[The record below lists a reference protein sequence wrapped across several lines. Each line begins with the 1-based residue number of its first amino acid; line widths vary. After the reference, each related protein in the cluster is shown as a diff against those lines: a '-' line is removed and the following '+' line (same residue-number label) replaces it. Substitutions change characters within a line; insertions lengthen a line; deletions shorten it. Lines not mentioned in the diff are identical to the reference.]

1 MKTYCNFRGTE
12 KGLQSFKS
20 GIYWVLEDNLI
31 MSIKQVR
38 ERFYYEFMYRGT
50 RYRGPCT
57 DTNGNPANT
66 LEQAAACEKRIK
78 KELGNVR
85 SNRSLKAMI
94 ENYREELTGG
104 RQIPLSQAFELS
116 VIKPRKR
123 APGERRQALKQMHWQ
138 DFVEYMAHNF
148 PAVDH
153 LAAVTKTHAENYTYS
168 LLHYGK
174 FEQRKPGCKRERKPL
189 SSATVT
195 DYLTSISEV
204 FALLAD
210 DAGIVGNP
218 FARIP
223 KPTMDKE
230 PRQPFT
236 EHELQTIRENFD
248 PFTEP
253 LFIIAMATALREG
266 DICTLKWSEIDFEN
280 RVIRRSK
287 MRKTGKSVDIPIM
300 PQLYQYLQTL
310 WQNREPKSKFAEYV
324 LPEHAKMY
332 LNNRSGVPYRIK
344 KFLEE
349 KCGIVTTEKRPD
361 RTRAV
366 SIKDLHSCRHT
377 FCYYA
382 GLNGVPLNVVQ
393 SIVGHMTPEMTKHY
407 SNHASLEVKREKMQ
421 LLPDFMQMTGNS
433 EPLGN
438 CSQDPEILHLLQQI
452 PRKYSPELRQL
463 LDYIANNDVRAIIE
477 LRRQL
482 VS

>member
-1 MKTYCNFRGTE
+1 M
-12 KGLQSFKS
+12 
-20 GIYWVLEDNLI
+20 
-31 MSIKQVR
+31 
-38 ERFYYEFMYRGT
+38 
-50 RYRGPCT
+50 
-57 DTNGNPANT
+57 
-66 LEQAAACEKRIK
+66 EQALACEARVK

-210 DAGIVGNP
+210 DAGIVVNP

>member
-1 MKTYCNFRGTE
+1 
-12 KGLQSFKS
+12 
-20 GIYWVLEDNLI
+20 

-210 DAGIVGNP
+210 DAGIVVNP

>member
-31 MSIKQVR
+31 MSIKQVS

-57 DTNGNPANT
+57 DTNGKPAGT
-66 LEQAAACEKRIK
+66 MEQALACEARVK

-210 DAGIVGNP
+210 DAGIVVNP

-477 LRRQL
+477 LRRHL

>member
-1 MKTYCNFRGTE
+1 
-12 KGLQSFKS
+12 
-20 GIYWVLEDNLI
+20 

-57 DTNGNPANT
+57 DTNGKPAST
-66 LEQAAACEKRIK
+66 MEQALASEARVK

-168 LLHYGK
+168 ILHYGK

-210 DAGIVGNP
+210 DAGIVVNP

-236 EHELQTIRENFD
+236 ESELQTIKENFD
-248 PFTEP
+248 PFIEP

-266 DICTLKWSEIDFEN
+266 DICTLKWSEVDFEN

-287 MRKTGKSVDIPIM
+287 MRKTGKGVDIPIM
-300 PQLYQYLQTL
+300 PHLYQYLQTL
-310 WQNREPKSKFAEYV
+310 WQNRNAKSKFAEYV

-477 LRRQL
+477 LRRNL

>member
-1 MKTYCNFRGTE
+1 
-12 KGLQSFKS
+12 
-20 GIYWVLEDNLI
+20 

-57 DTNGNPANT
+57 GTNGKPVST
-66 LEQAAACEKRIK
+66 MEQALACEARVK

-104 RQIPLSQAFELS
+104 RQIPLGQAFELS

-210 DAGIVGNP
+210 DAGIVVNP
-218 FARIP
+218 FAQIP

-236 EHELQTIRENFD
+236 ESELQTIRENFD

-477 LRRQL
+477 LRRNL

>member
-1 MKTYCNFRGTE
+1 
-12 KGLQSFKS
+12 
-20 GIYWVLEDNLI
+20 

-210 DAGIVGNP
+210 DAGIVVNP

-324 LPEHAKMY
+324 LPEHVKMY

>member
-1 MKTYCNFRGTE
+1 
-12 KGLQSFKS
+12 
-20 GIYWVLEDNLI
+20 
-31 MSIKQVR
+31 MSIKQSR
-38 ERFYYEFMYRGT
+38 QRFYYEFMYRGT

-57 DTNGNPANT
+57 DTNGKPVST
-66 LEQAAACEKRIK
+66 MEQALACEARVK
-78 KELGNVR
+78 KELGHVR

-210 DAGIVGNP
+210 DAGIVVNP

-266 DICTLKWSEIDFEN
+266 DICTLKWSEIDFEK

>member
-1 MKTYCNFRGTE
+1 
-12 KGLQSFKS
+12 
-20 GIYWVLEDNLI
+20 
-31 MSIKQVR
+31 MSIKQIR

-57 DTNGNPANT
+57 DTNGKPAST
-66 LEQAAACEKRIK
+66 MEQALACEARVK

-104 RQIPLSQAFELS
+104 RKIPLQQAFELS

-123 APGERRQALKQMHWQ
+123 VPGERRQALKQMHWQ
-138 DFVEYMAHNF
+138 DFIAYMTHQF
-148 PAVDH
+148 PEIDH
-153 LAAVTKTHAENYTYS
+153 LAAVTKMHAENYTHN
-168 LLHYGK
+168 LLYYGK

-195 DYLTSISEV
+195 DYLTTVSEV
-204 FALLAD
+204 FSLLAD
-210 DAGIVGNP
+210 DAGIVVNP
-218 FARIP
+218 FAQIP

-236 EHELQTIRENFD
+236 ESELQTIKEKFD
-248 PFTEP
+248 PFIEP

-266 DICTLKWSEIDFEN
+266 DICTLKWSEVDFEN

-287 MRKTGKSVDIPIM
+287 MRKTGKGVDIPIM
-300 PQLYQYLQTL
+300 PHLYQYLQTL
-310 WQNREPKSKFAEYV
+310 WQNRNAKSKFAEYV

-332 LNNRSGVPYRIK
+332 LHNRSGVPYRIK

-407 SNHASLEVKREKMQ
+407 SNHASLEAKREKMQ

-433 EPLGN
+433 DSLGN
-438 CSQDPEILHLLQQI
+438 CSQDTEIQHLLQQI

>member
-1 MKTYCNFRGTE
+1 MG
-12 KGLQSFKS
+12 
-20 GIYWVLEDNLI
+20 
-31 MSIKQVR
+31 
-38 ERFYYEFMYRGT
+38 
-50 RYRGPCT
+50 
-57 DTNGNPANT
+57 
-66 LEQAAACEKRIK
+66 
-78 KELGNVR
+78 
-85 SNRSLKAMI
+85 
-94 ENYREELTGG
+94 
-104 RQIPLSQAFELS
+104 
-116 VIKPRKR
+116 
-123 APGERRQALKQMHWQ
+123 
-138 DFVEYMAHNF
+138 
-148 PAVDH
+148 
-153 LAAVTKTHAENYTYS
+153 
-168 LLHYGK
+168 
-174 FEQRKPGCKRERKPL
+174 
-189 SSATVT
+189 
-195 DYLTSISEV
+195 
-204 FALLAD
+204 ALLPQSRTCAVQTEAD
-210 DAGIVGNP
+210 
-218 FARIP
+218 
-223 KPTMDKE
+223 
-230 PRQPFT
+230 
-236 EHELQTIRENFD
+236 L
-248 PFTEP
+248 FTEP

-280 RVIRRSK
+280 RVIRRSQ

>member
-1 MKTYCNFRGTE
+1 
-12 KGLQSFKS
+12 
-20 GIYWVLEDNLI
+20 
-31 MSIKQVR
+31 
-38 ERFYYEFMYRGT
+38 
-50 RYRGPCT
+50 
-57 DTNGNPANT
+57 
-66 LEQAAACEKRIK
+66 
-78 KELGNVR
+78 
-85 SNRSLKAMI
+85 
-94 ENYREELTGG
+94 
-104 RQIPLSQAFELS
+104 
-116 VIKPRKR
+116 
-123 APGERRQALKQMHWQ
+123 
-138 DFVEYMAHNF
+138 
-148 PAVDH
+148 
-153 LAAVTKTHAENYTYS
+153 
-168 LLHYGK
+168 
-174 FEQRKPGCKRERKPL
+174 
-189 SSATVT
+189 
-195 DYLTSISEV
+195 
-204 FALLAD
+204 
-210 DAGIVGNP
+210 
-218 FARIP
+218 
-223 KPTMDKE
+223 
-230 PRQPFT
+230 
-236 EHELQTIRENFD
+236 
-248 PFTEP
+248 
-253 LFIIAMATALREG
+253 MATALREG

-300 PQLYQYLQTL
+300 PHLYQYLQTL

-324 LPEHAKMY
+324 LPEHAEMY

-438 CSQDPEILHLLQQI
+438 CSQDPEIQHLLQQI

-463 LDYIANNDVRAIIE
+463 LDYIANNDFRAIIE
-477 LRRQL
+477 LRRNL

>member
-66 LEQAAACEKRIK
+66 LDQAAACEKRIK

-210 DAGIVGNP
+210 DAGIVVNP